1 MASYRFAPVL
11 RALRLTLALA
21 LLAPGAAADPQAFDS
36 AQEAA
41 RALVEACRINDTEAL
56 RRLLSEEYADAILET
71 GDPASRRRR
80 SAFAA
85 GADDRLVL
93 REDGPDRA
101 TLMVGFRAYPF
112 PVPVVRTDRGWLF
125 DAEEGY
131 EELLDRAI
139 GWNELTAISL
149 LRDYVEAQ
157 IRYASE
163 PRDGTR
169 VRQFAKR
176 FRSTPGTRDGLYWE
190 VDEES
195 GEEPSPFGPLVTEDV
210 RSAPAGTPYYGYHY
224 RILTVQGPNAPG
236 GAYSYVINGNLVAG
250 FAALAWPAE
259 YGRTGV
265 MTFLVNHYGDIYEK
279 DLGPD
284 TEATAVAFSAY
295 DPGDTWSEAE

>member
-101 TLMVGFRAYPF
+101 TLVVGFRAYPF
-112 PVPVVRTDRGWLF
+112 PVPIVRTDRGWLF

-176 FRSTPGTRDGLYWE
+176 FLSTPGTRDGLYWE

-224 RILTVQGPNAPG
+224 RILTAQGPNASG

-259 YGRTGV
+259 YGETGV

-284 TEATAVAFSAY
+284 TEATAAAFSAY
-295 DPGDTWSEAE
+295 GPDDTWSEAE

>member
-1 MASYRFAPVL
+1 MASHRFAPAL
-11 RALRLTLALA
+11 RALRLTLAFA
-21 LLAPGAAADPQAFDS
+21 LLAPGAAAEPQTFDS

-41 RALVEACRINDTEAL
+41 QALVEACRTNDTEAL
-56 RRLLSEEYADAILET
+56 RRLLSEEHADAILET
-71 GDPASRRRR
+71 DDPASGRRRA
-80 SAFAA
+80 AFAA

-101 TLMVGFRAYPF
+101 TLVVGFRAYSF
-112 PVPVVRTDRGWLF
+112 PVPIVRTGRGWMF

-163 PRDGTR
+163 PRDDTR

-176 FRSTPGTRDGLYWE
+176 FISTPGTRDGLYWE
-190 VDEES
+190 ADEES
-195 GEEPSPFGPLVTEDV
+195 SPFGPLVTEDV
-210 RSAPAGTPYYGYHY
+210 KSAPAGTPYYGYYY
-224 RILTVQGPNAPG
+224 RILTAQGPNAPG

-250 FAALAWPAE
+250 FAAVAWPAK

-295 DPGDTWSEAE
+295 DPDDTWSEAE

>member
-1 MASYRFAPVL
+1 MASHRFAPAL
-11 RALRLTLALA
+11 RALRLTLAFA
-21 LLAPGAAADPQAFDS
+21 LLAPGAAAEPQTFDS

-41 RALVEACRINDTEAL
+41 HALVEACRTNDTEAL
-56 RRLLSEEYADAILET
+56 RRLLSEEHADAILET
-71 GDPASRRRR
+71 DDPGAARRRA
-80 SAFAA
+80 AFAA

-101 TLMVGFRAYPF
+101 TLVVGFRAYPF
-112 PVPVVRTDRGWLF
+112 PVPIVRTGRGWMF

-163 PRDGTR
+163 PRDDTR

-176 FRSTPGTRDGLYWE
+176 FISTPGTRDGLYWE
-190 VDEES
+190 ADEES
-195 GEEPSPFGPLVTEDV
+195 SPFGPLVTEDV
-210 RSAPAGTPYYGYHY
+210 KSAPAGTPYYGYYY
-224 RILTVQGPNAPG
+224 RILTAQGPNAPG

-250 FAALAWPAE
+250 FAAVAWPAK

-295 DPGDTWSEAE
+295 DPDDTWSEAE

>member
-101 TLMVGFRAYPF
+101 TLVVGFRAYPF
-112 PVPVVRTDRGWLF
+112 PVPIVRTDRGWLF

-224 RILTVQGPNAPG
+224 RILTAQGPNASG

-259 YGRTGV
+259 YGETGV

-284 TEATAVAFSAY
+284 TEATAAAFSAY
-295 DPGDTWSEAE
+295 GPDDTWSEAE

>member
-1 MASYRFAPVL
+1 MASHRFAPAL
-11 RALRLTLALA
+11 RALRLTLAFA
-21 LLAPGAAADPQAFDS
+21 LLAPGAAAEPQTFDS

-41 RALVEACRINDTEAL
+41 QALVEACRTNDTEAL
-56 RRLLSEEYADAILET
+56 RRLLSEEHADAILET
-71 GDPASRRRR
+71 DDPASGRRRA
-80 SAFAA
+80 AFAA

-101 TLMVGFRAYPF
+101 TLVVGFRAYSF
-112 PVPVVRTDRGWLF
+112 PVPIVRTGRGWMF

-163 PRDGTR
+163 PRDDTR

-176 FRSTPGTRDGLYWE
+176 FISTPGTRDGLYWE
-190 VDEES
+190 ADEES
-195 GEEPSPFGPLVTEDV
+195 GEESSPFGPLVTEDV
-210 RSAPAGTPYYGYHY
+210 KSAPAGTPYYGYYY
-224 RILTVQGPNAPG
+224 RILTAQGPNAPG

-250 FAALAWPAE
+250 FAAVAWPAK

-284 TEATAVAFSAY
+284 TEPTAAAFSAY
-295 DPGDTWSEAE
+295 DPDDTWSEAE

>member
-1 MASYRFAPVL
+1 
-11 RALRLTLALA
+11 
-21 LLAPGAAADPQAFDS
+21 LAPGAAADPQAFDS

-101 TLMVGFRAYPF
+101 TLVVGFRAYPF
-112 PVPVVRTDRGWLF
+112 PVPIVRTDRGWLF

-224 RILTVQGPNAPG
+224 RILTAQGPNASG

-259 YGRTGV
+259 YGETGV

-284 TEATAVAFSAY
+284 TEATAAAFSAY
-295 DPGDTWSEAE
+295 GPDDTWSEAE